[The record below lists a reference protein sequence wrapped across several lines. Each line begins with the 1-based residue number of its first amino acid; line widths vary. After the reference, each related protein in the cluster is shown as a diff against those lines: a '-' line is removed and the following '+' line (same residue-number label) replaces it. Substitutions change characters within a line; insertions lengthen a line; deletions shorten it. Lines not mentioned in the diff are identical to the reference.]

1 MTPERIIPASYWVT
15 ERLAA
20 GQYPGAKDPDEA
32 AAKVARFAE
41 EGVTTFID
49 LTHPAD
55 MMLPYEHLLDGATRV
70 AFPIIDNDIPTEA
83 EMSEILDAID
93 SALDRG
99 DSVYVHCWGGHG
111 RTGTVIGCWLVRHG
125 ATYDEAVA
133 QIDTS
138 RRPLPVY
145 RANPLSPQTPEQH
158 AFVRAWIPGR

>member
-1 MTPERIIPASYWVT
+1 MTPERIISASYWVT

-20 GQYPGAKDPDEA
+20 GQYPRAKDPEES
-32 AAKVARFAE
+32 AAKVARFAGA
-41 EGVTTFID
+41 GVTRFID

-55 MMLPYEHLLDGATRV
+55 GMLPYEQLLDGATRV
-70 AFPIIDNDIPTEA
+70 AFPILDNDIPTED

-93 SALDRG
+93 SALAHG

-125 ATYDEAVA
+125 ATYKEAISR
-133 QIDTS
+133 IDTW
-138 RRPLPVY
+138 RRRLPVY
-145 RANPLSPQTPEQH
+145 RTNPLSPQTPEQH